1 MGQKFYLMVALV
13 KKEIGSFFSSLTG
26 YVVVIVFLVI
36 SGLFIWVFPG
46 ELNIPDSGYATLDTL
61 FIIAPWVFLFLVPAV
76 TMRMFAEEKK
86 SGTMELLHVRP
97 LTDIQIVLAKFIAAV
112 VLVIISVLPTLIYFW
127 SVHTLGNPPGNLDTG
142 AIWGSYIGLIF
153 LASCYGAIGLFS
165 SSLTDNQIV
174 AFIVAV
180 LLCFFFFT
188 GFEMLSALPVPLRVE
203 ELLLYL
209 GINEHYRSISRG
221 VVDTRDIVYFLA
233 LIAFFVFLTR
243 TVLQSRKW

>member
-221 VVDTRDIVYFLA
+221 VVDTRDIVYFLS
-233 LIAFFVFLTR
+233 LISFFVFLTR